1 MQLFRVVISV
11 ITCRGGMFG
20 NGGGAA
26 AQMFMDNGSDIPSLE
41 RTACVTYDQRSVE
54 SQEAQEVRYAL

>member
-1 MQLFRVVISV
+1 MSI
-11 ITCRGGMFG
+11 IACRGGTFG
-20 NGGGAA
+20 DGGGVA

-54 SQEAQEVRYAL
+54 SQEAQEVRYAP